1 MMATPALVLN
11 QLVRRTQT
19 YASALIKNCLGLADH
34 LQVKTIL
41 ISVVLLST
49 TSCQKQENQ
58 NIIKEIKG
66 DVFGSYYL
74 VKYRGDLAEGE
85 FRKELDVFFK
95 NFNDE
100 FSTYQKDSV
109 ISKFN
114 GALKNKKLIVSKEF
128 ISMLELAKQFHDETE
143 GAFNPTLAPVI
154 KAWGFGGG
162 RKKEA
167 DKDIME
173 AMKKVGLHHVKW
185 DKEKFE
191 VWKDL
196 DGVEL
201 DVNAFAPG
209 WAADLIG
216 EMLLKKNV
224 SNFMVDI
231 SGEILFKGT
240 KGENIPWIGG
250 IEKPVH
256 AASKSVHLALKMNDV
271 AMATSGNYRQ
281 FFDDNGVRKSHII
294 DPRTGAPVSHS
305 ISSATII
312 ADTAAAADA
321 WGTAMMVLGKEGIA
335 LAEKYGKKSLLLNA
349 EKLDQ
354 FNEIVSPSMKSF
366 IEKNKLD

>member
-1 MMATPALVLN
+1 M
-11 QLVRRTQT
+11 

-41 ISVVLLST
+41 VTLIFLSAY
-49 TSCQKQENQ
+49 SCQKQDP
-58 NIIKEIKG
+58 EILVRELRG
-66 DVFGSYYL
+66 DVFGSYYF
-74 VKYRGDLAEGE
+74 VKYRGDLSENE
-85 FRKELDVFFK
+85 FRKELEVFFK

-100 FSTYQKDSV
+100 FSTYQKNSV

-114 GALKNKKLIVSKEF
+114 AAPKNKKLIVSKEF
-128 ISMLELAKQFHDETE
+128 ITMLELAKKFHDETE

-162 RKKEA
+162 KKKEA
-167 DKDIME
+167 DKDIKD
-173 AMKKVGLHHVKW
+173 AMKKVGLHFVKW

-191 VWKDL
+191 VWKEL

-216 EMLLKKNV
+216 EMLIKNKV
-224 SNFMVDI
+224 TNFMVDI
-231 SGEILFKGT
+231 SGEILFKGS
-240 KGENIPWIGG
+240 KGEGIPWIGG
-250 IEKPVH
+250 IERPIVEGQPE
-256 AASKSVHLALKMNDV
+256 VHLALKMNNV

-281 FFDDNGVRKSHII
+281 FFDENGVRKSHII

-305 ISSATII
+305 VSSATII
-312 ADTAAAADA
+312 AETAAEADA
-321 WGTAMMVLGKEGIA
+321 WGTAMMVLGKDGIP

-349 EKLDQ
+349 EKLNH
-354 FNEIVSPSMKSF
+354 FTEVVSPSMKSF
-366 IEKNKLD
+366 IEVNKLN